1 MQKVTLVMVET
12 DSYELARDA
21 LLQSIAKY
29 PFEQRIVF
37 TDRPE
42 YFPEAQCV
50 KIPKLQSIVQYNN
63 LMLRVVPDFIT
74 TPFFLVVQFDG
85 FILNESAFDT
95 VFFEYDYIGAPWSGE
110 PELLC
115 VGNGGFSWRSKRL
128 ADAVKECVRDLNIDE
143 PEDIV
148 VCQRLRQGL
157 ENRMG
162 LRFATR
168 SVAQRFSFEFPA
180 VDVPTF
186 GFHGVFNLP
195 LLYKNNIDWLV
206 HHLPSRVL
214 MEGPGFNLFVLTMDA
229 LGLDK
234 TLLIE
239 RARLARRSQHE
250 N

>member
-12 DSYELARDA
+12 ESYELARVA

-50 KIPKLQSIVQYNN
+50 KIPKLQSIGQYNN

-95 VFFEYDYIGAPWSGE
+95 VFFEYDYIGAPWNGE
-110 PELLC
+110 PEQLC

-128 ADAVKECVRDLNIDE
+128 ADSVKECVGDLNTIE
-143 PEDIV
+143 AEDIV
-148 VCQRLRQGL
+148 IGQRLRHGL
-157 ENRMG
+157 EHQKG
-162 LRFATR
+162 LKFATR

-195 LLYKNNIDWLV
+195 LFYRNNIDWLV
-206 HHLPSRVL
+206 NQLPSRVL
-214 MEGPGFNLFVLTMDA
+214 MEGAGFNLLVLTMDA
-229 LGLDK
+229 LKLDK
-234 TLLIE
+234 TLLVE
-239 RARLARRSQHE
+239 RARLARTSQHE